1 MDNSIDYIK
10 IACNGTKSHRNRKNE
25 PPKSFTLLMHVH
37 TPSCTCTIEIRRYSM
52 LLKHCLRSRHECK
65 TPSDLSHSGS

>member
-37 TPSCTCTIEIRRYSM
+37 ILP
-52 LLKHCLRSRHECK
+52 LVHVPLKFGDIPCFLNIV
-65 TPSDLSHSGS
+65 